1 MPKKK
6 FCGKEQVAK
15 EVAGG
20 LNGFG
25 ALLVMRKLMAL
36 LGRLMIGL
44 WLWLRLKVAA
54 QRRKCKCNSNSEIV
68 HKEKILKFFLLHFF
82 QRLICNGMEKP
93 HAINLRFKFQF

>member
-1 MPKKK
+1 MLAGTVERGVEGGGGQRVANVPKKK

-36 LGRLMIGL
+36 LGL
-44 WLWLRLKVAA
+44 V
-54 QRRKCKCNSNSEIV
+54 
-68 HKEKILKFFLLHFF
+68 
-82 QRLICNGMEKP
+82 
-93 HAINLRFKFQF
+93 

>member
-1 MPKKK
+1 MKTIENILATVTLAKSVLETCWKALWKGARGGGQRVANVPKKK

-44 WLWLRLKVAA
+44 
-54 QRRKCKCNSNSEIV
+54 
-68 HKEKILKFFLLHFF
+68 
-82 QRLICNGMEKP
+82 
-93 HAINLRFKFQF
+93 

>member
-1 MPKKK
+1 MKTIENILATVTLAKSVLETCCKALWRGARRGRVANVPKKK

-15 EVAGG
+15 EEVAGG

-54 QRRKCKCNSNSEIV
+54 QSGNANVIPTAK
-68 HKEKILKFFLLHFF
+68 
-82 QRLICNGMEKP
+82 
-93 HAINLRFKFQF
+93 

>member
-1 MPKKK
+1 MLAGTVERGQRVANVPKKK

-36 LGRLMIGL
+36 LGL
-44 WLWLRLKVAA
+44 V
-54 QRRKCKCNSNSEIV
+54 
-68 HKEKILKFFLLHFF
+68 
-82 QRLICNGMEKP
+82 
-93 HAINLRFKFQF
+93 